1 MSQAGGDPTSL
12 VAEAQSALAAHQWR
26 PAYDAL
32 SAADAQTSLNPE
44 ELELLA
50 TAAWWMGHLPEAI
63 EARERAYA
71 AAIKVG
77 DRPAATLATISLA
90 RDNLLRLSTAAAGG
104 WIRRAEELLDGLPEN
119 PGHGWL
125 AIVRAFRAAL
135 DGEMTEA
142 VSQASQGIEI
152 GRRLGVRDLEVSGL
166 SQKGAALLSLG
177 KTEEGL
183 ALADEATAAAISGEL
198 EPQTAGGVCCA
209 TIESCAGIG
218 DFRRAAEWTE
228 AQDRWCRREGING
241 FPGMCRLFR
250 SEVKCLRGAWP
261 EAEAEALVAANELVG
276 FMPAAAGI
284 AWNLIGEMRLRRGDL
299 PAAEEALLTAHDRG
313 QDPEPMLSLLRLAQG
328 RVQEAADSIKR
339 VIEDPPRKPNWRAA
353 VNTPVWLLSVLPAQV
368 EILAQAGDLD
378 GARVAADRLS
388 ELADQFDTQTA
399 RAKAASAQGLLALA
413 SGDSSRAIQEL
424 RQAVDLWNELDAP
437 YLLARA
443 RLWLGD
449 AYRADG
455 APDRAV
461 LEVRAARTTFEQLGA
476 RLDLQRAE
484 ELLAAVQAEGGSLPQ
499 GMAATRVERT
509 FVFTDIVD
517 STRLAEQVGDE
528 AWQAVLRWHDRVIRS
543 LAAEHGGVEV
553 KTTGD
558 GFFLAFG
565 DPDNAVSATVAMQ
578 RELAAGGGA
587 DLVVQPEVRIGIHE
601 AEANRVGLD
610 YVGAG
615 VNEAARIADAA
626 TGAEIL
632 VSTSTADRARRSVH
646 LGDRRTI
653 ELKGIAQ
660 PVEVA
665 SLEWR
670 TNPG

>member
-1 MSQAGGDPTSL
+1 MSQGDAASR
-12 VAEAQSALAAHQWR
+12 VAEARTALAAHQWR
-26 PAYDAL
+26 PAFDAI
-32 SAADAQTSLNPE
+32 SAADAKGTLNAE

-50 TAAWWMGHLPEAI
+50 TAAWWMGHLPQAI

-71 AAIKVG
+71 AATKAG
-77 DRPAATLATISLA
+77 DRPAATVAAISLA

-104 WIRRAEELLDGLPEN
+104 WMRRAEELLEGLPEN

-125 AIVRAFRAAL
+125 AVARAFGASLEGDMSEAL
-135 DGEMTEA
+135 A
-142 VSQASQGIEI
+142 QASRAIEI
-152 GRRLGVRDLEVSGL
+152 GRRLGVRDLEVFGL
-166 SQKGAALLSLG
+166 SEKGAALLSLG
-177 KTEEGL
+177 QTKEGL
-183 ALADEATAAAISGEL
+183 LLADEATAAAISGEL
-198 EPQTAGGVCCA
+198 EPQTAGGICCA

-299 PAAEEALLTAHDRG
+299 PAAEEALLTAHARG

-328 RVQEAADSIKR
+328 RVQDAAASIKR
-339 VIEDPPRKPNWRAA
+339 AVEDPPRKPNWRAA
-353 VNTPVWLLSVLPAQV
+353 TTTPVWLLSILPAQV

-399 RAKAASAQGLLALA
+399 RAKAASAQGLLFLA
-413 SGDSSRAIQEL
+413 SGDPADAIQQL

-443 RLWLGD
+443 RLWLGE

-455 APDRAV
+455 AADRAV
-461 LEVRAARTTFEQLGA
+461 LEMRAARTTFEQLGA
-476 RLDLQRAE
+476 RLDLERAE
-484 ELLAAVQAEGGSLPQ
+484 ELLAAVQAEGGALPE
-499 GMAATRVERT
+499 GMATTRVQRT

-517 STRLAEQVGDE
+517 STRLAERVGDE

-565 DPDNAVSATVAMQ
+565 DPDNAISATIAMQ
-578 RELAAGGGA
+578 RELTAGDGA

-610 YVGAG
+610 YVGSG

-626 TGAEIL
+626 TGGQIL
-632 VSTSTADRARRSVH
+632 VSAMTADHARRSVH
-646 LGDRRTI
+646 LGKRWVI
-653 ELKGIAQ
+653 ELKGMAE
-660 PVEVA
+660 PVEVT
-665 SLEWR
+665 SLEWQAA
-670 TNPG
+670 PG